1 MIIQS
6 QGQWV
11 YLKLSILQ
19 VYLFSVARFID
30 TQIIQVIIYFLIDNW
45 KGLNRYWYFILFSDL
60 HFLFYFY

>member
-19 VYLFSVARFID
+19 VYLFSAARFID
-30 TQIIQVIIYFLIDNW
+30 TQIIQAIIYF
-45 KGLNRYWYFILFSDL
+45 
-60 HFLFYFY
+60 